1 MSSWLD
7 DSVQTNGIHVHYY
20 RTGGSKPPLLLLH
33 GITDSGLCWT
43 RVARALE
50 QDYDVIML
58 DARGHGLS
66 DGPETGFSTE
76 ILAAD
81 AAGLIQALQIQQPY
95 VLGHSMGGATAV
107 ALAARYPN
115 LVRAVL
121 LEDPPWR
128 DADPAAQAGGQQT
141 AENNPWLSW
150 LLPLR
155 ALPRAERI
163 AAARKDLHWVDEELE
178 PWADSKEQFKLAVIE
193 RNVDR
198 SLQIGA
204 WRVNLPQI
212 SCPILLIT
220 GDPERGSIVT
230 AQTVQEAKQLWQ
242 HGKAIHI
249 PDAGHNIRRDQ
260 YEPYMEAVTGFLR
273 EIAHQ

>member
-81 AAGLIQALQIQQPY
+81 VAGFIQALQIQQPY

-115 LVRAVL
+115 LVRAIL

-128 DADPAAQAGGQQT
+128 DADTQAGDQQT
-141 AENNPWLSW
+141 AGNNPWLSW

-163 AAARKDLHWVDEELE
+163 VTARKDLHWVDEELE
-178 PWADSKEQFKLAVIE
+178 PWADSKEQFKLAVVE

-198 SLQIGA
+198 SLQIAA
-204 WRVNLPQI
+204 WRAYLPQI

-230 AQTVQEAKQLWQ
+230 AQAVQEAKQLWQ
-242 HGKAIHI
+242 HGEAVYI
-249 PDAGHNIRRDQ
+249 PEAGHNIRRDQ
-260 YEPYMEAVTGFLR
+260 YELYMEAVTSFLR